1 MAPRMRLA
9 VLADIH
15 GNLPALEAVL
25 ADLGRRGA
33 DAIVNL
39 GDCVS
44 SPLWPRETLELL
56 IAKGWPTVR
65 GNHDRWVSE
74 EGDTSPQSSDGYA
87 RREIDAAGRAWLGA
101 LPMRLELP
109 GGITAFHARPDD
121 DNAYLLEDIE
131 GGRLVPAPAA
141 AVAARLGGLAGPV
154 LLCGHSHLPWLL
166 RLPDGRSVLNPGSV
180 GAPAYDDPTPPAH
193 VSESGAPSAR
203 YAMLELDGSRVAA
216 ELIAIPYDHDRAVRR
231 ALENGRPDWAHPL
244 ATGFALPPWA

>member
-1 MAPRMRLA
+1 MRLA

-33 DAIVNL
+33 DGIVHL

-44 SPLWPRETLELL
+44 GPLWPRETLDLL
-56 IAKGWPTVR
+56 VAKGWPTVR
-65 GNHDRWVSE
+65 GNHDRWVWE
-74 EGDTSPQSSDGYA
+74 DRDEPLTTSDGYA
-87 RREIDAAGRAWLGA
+87 RHALDAAGRAWLGA
-101 LPMRLELP
+101 LPMQLELP

-131 GGRLVPAPAA
+131 AGRLVRAPADA
-141 AVAARLGGLAGPV
+141 IAARLAGV
-154 LLCGHSHLPWLL
+154 SARVVLCGHSHLPWLL
-166 RLPDGRSVLNPGSV
+166 RLPDGRWILNPGSI

-193 VSESGAPSAR
+193 VSESGSPAAR
-203 YAMLELDGSRVAA
+203 YAMLELDGDKVAA

-231 ALENGRPDWAHPL
+231 AAENGRPDWAHQL
-244 ATGFALPPWA
+244 ATGFSRPSGS

>member
-1 MAPRMRLA
+1 MRLA

-33 DAIVNL
+33 DAVVHL

-44 SPLWPRETLELL
+44 GPLWPRETLELL
-56 IAKGWPTVR
+56 VAKGWPTVR

-74 EGDTSPQSSDGYA
+74 DGDDSPLSSDGYA
-87 RREIDAAGRAWLGA
+87 RREIDAAGRAWLRD

-109 GGITAFHARPDD
+109 GGITAFHARPED

-131 GGRLVPAPAA
+131 AGRLVQARADTI
-141 AVAARLGGLAGPV
+141 AARLEGVSARIV
-154 LLCGHSHLPWLL
+154 LCGHSHLPWLL
-166 RLPDGRSVLNPGSV
+166 RLPDGRWILNPGSI

-193 VSESGAPSAR
+193 VSESGSPAAR
-203 YAMLELDGSRVAA
+203 YAILELDGDRVAA

-231 ALENGRPDWAHPL
+231 AAENGHSDWAYQL
-244 ATGFALPPWA
+244 ATGFSLPPGS

>member
-1 MAPRMRLA
+1 MRLA

-33 DAIVNL
+33 DAVVNL

-44 SPLWPRETLELL
+44 GPIWPRETLELL
-56 IAKGWPTVR
+56 VAKGWPTVR

-74 EGDTSPQSSDGYA
+74 DGDDSPLSSDGYA
-87 RREIDAAGRAWLGA
+87 RREIDAAGRAWLGD

-121 DNAYLLEDIE
+121 DNAYLLEDVE
-131 GGRLVPAPAA
+131 GGRLVQARADTI
-141 AVAARLGGLAGPV
+141 AARLDGVSARV
-154 LLCGHSHLPWLL
+154 VLCGHSHLPWLL
-166 RLPDGRSVLNPGSV
+166 RLPDGRWILNPGSI

-193 VSESGAPSAR
+193 VSESGSPSAR
-203 YAMLELDGSRVAA
+203 YAMLELSGDKLAA

-231 ALENGRPDWAHPL
+231 AAENGRPEWAYQL
-244 ATGFALPPWA
+244 ATGFSHPPGS